1 VGRKASQKKN
11 RGKSVKSKQSNETLK
26 AVPDDDQSHQQEI
39 EARYRRA
46 QQFERG
52 GFNKAVAFNTTLY
65 PHWVGDS
72 DCFWY
77 RQETRDG
84 HHFRIVDAPST
95 VSKEF
100 NRLAF
105 DHSSLADALSAASGE
120 FVDEQSLPLTDL
132 DLTQAPRQISF
143 SAFGQSWCFDATE
156 ENCVALESLPVGWR
170 LSPDENRAIFVR
182 DNNLWLHDR
191 QTREE
196 RPLTTDGER
205 FYRYAST
212 PTVYGRQEMIT
223 LEAIWS
229 PDSKRVFTQV
239 LDTRAVGIG
248 PPIVEHVPAD
258 GSLRPRLKNPDRRVA
273 LFEDK
278 EVETYR
284 FLVIDVVSDET
295 QFADYPVCPVF
306 RPPYVGY
313 FTSRRGWWH
322 SDSRY
327 AFFIDQQRGGK
338 VANLV
343 RLDSHTGHTEIVI
356 EETSDY
362 SVMLTPITHMHMLHL
377 YVPETNELIWF
388 SERSGSA
395 HLYLYD
401 LNTNKLKHAITGGQ
415 AICGSQWVVRQL
427 LHFDNERREL
437 LIQTAARVGGRNPY
451 YCDICSVNIDTGS
464 LEELV
469 ASDHE
474 YVVCDQR
481 SRLSMR
487 APLAHGVSPSGNYIV
502 VTRSRVDQVPV
513 SLLLD
518 RDGRELQILE
528 TADTSGLPQDCTW
541 PEPVMLKAA
550 DGETD
555 IYAVIF
561 RPSDFDSE
569 KNYPVLDCS
578 YNYATPVGSFTNNTT
593 GSWQYLSAWA
603 YAELGFICVII
614 FNRGNDGLRDCTFN
628 SYQDPIMPLDPLH
641 FRFNKEDCVAGIQ
654 QLASQ
659 QSSIDLSR
667 VGVVEFG
674 SIPAAISGLLL
685 YPEFYKVGVSV
696 SGLADF
702 RLFGSIA
709 TRDEGYPEFE
719 HFAHQLQGK
728 LLLINGMLED
738 VIPVSMTFRLVEA
751 LQKANKPVDMLLLP
765 NLVHGS
771 TDYTVQRSWDYVV
784 EHLLGLEPPR
794 DFQLISAFH
803 VEGD

>member
-1 VGRKASQKKN
+1 MKERYPN
-11 RGKSVKSKQSNETLK
+11 QSDNVLNQ
-26 AVPDDDQSHQQEI
+26 VSCDDQTQQEVVL
-39 EARYRRA
+39 ARYVRA
-46 QQFERG
+46 QQLERG
-52 GFNKAVAFNTTLY
+52 VFNKAVAFNTTLF
-65 PHWVGDS
+65 PHWIGDS

-77 RQETRDG
+77 RQETREG
-84 HHFRIVDAPST
+84 HWFRFVDASNE
-95 VSKEF
+95 VSKKGH
-100 NRLAF
+100 RLAF
-105 DHSSLADALSAASGE
+105 DHQALAVALGTASGE
-120 FVDEQSLPLTDL
+120 AVDEKCLPLDDL
-132 DLTQAPRQISF
+132 DFAQAPEKIYF
-143 SAFGQSWCFDATE
+143 SAFGRAWCFD
-156 ENCVALESLPVGWR
+156 VASTSCETLESLPAGWK
-170 LSPDENRAIFVR
+170 LSPDESLAIFVH

-191 QTREE
+191 QSGED

-212 PTVYGRQEMIT
+212 PTVYGRQEMMT

-229 PDSKRVFTQV
+229 PDSKWVFTQV
-239 LDTRAVGIG
+239 LDTREVGVA

-258 GSLRPRLKNPDRRVA
+258 GSLRPAVKNPDRRVA
-273 LFEDK
+273 FSADEQ
-278 EVETYR
+278 VECYR
-284 FLVIDVVSDET
+284 FLVIDVVSGET
-295 QFADYPVCPVF
+295 QFADYPTCPVF

-313 FTSRRGWWH
+313 LTSRRGWWH
-322 SDSRY
+322 SDSRHV
-327 AFFIDQQRGGK
+327 FFIDQQRGGK

-343 RLDSHTGHTEIVI
+343 KFDSHTGHTEIVI

-377 YVPETNELIWF
+377 PLPETNELIWF

-401 LNTNKLKHAITGGQ
+401 LNTNKLKHAITGRQ
-415 AICGSQWVVRQL
+415 TAAGSQWVVRQL

-437 LIQTAARVGGRNPY
+437 LIQTAGRVGGRNPY
-451 YCDICSVNIDTGS
+451 YCDICRVNIDSGS
-464 LEELV
+464 IAEV
-469 ASDHE
+469 VSSDHD

-487 APLAHGVSPSGNYIV
+487 APLARGVSPSGNYMV
-502 VTRSRVDQVPV
+502 TTRSRVDQVPV

-518 RDGRELQILE
+518 RDGKELHVLE
-528 TADTSGLPQDCTW
+528 TADISGLPEDCTW

-555 IYAVIF
+555 IYAVVF
-561 RPSDFDSE
+561 RPSDFDP
-569 KNYPVLDCS
+569 KKTYPVLDCT

-593 GSWQYLSAWA
+593 GSWHYLSAWA

-614 FNRGNDGLRDCTFN
+614 FNRGNDGLRDYTFN
-628 SYQDPIMPLDPLH
+628 SYQDPVMPLEPLR
-641 FRFNKEDCVAGIQ
+641 FRFNKEDCVAGIK

-659 QSSIDLSR
+659 QGSMDLSR

-674 SIPAAISGLLL
+674 SIPTAIAGLLL
-685 YPEFYKVGVSV
+685 YPDFYKVGVSV

-719 HFAHQLQGK
+719 QFAHQLQGK

-765 NLVHGS
+765 NLAHGS